1 MVKENQF
8 SSLLQWRNMASR
20 RLCSSCNNT
29 FSSSQ
34 SLWNHRKRCPLKRF
48 DDSFKDSKQSSV
60 SNLKITNLAVK
71 DLKQKPENDDRKK
84 QKMSSN
90 SKPCQE
96 RERKERLSSMFT
108 GKPRVKQ
115 QTITKIDDHVHI
127 PPMTKSKQIQPQ
139 GKILTESDRHGN
151 VIRNEKDIKDRQD
164 RLHHKIKSFISP
176 EVKSDVSNTSLQP
189 ILEGI
194 SPSVFAKSNNDSPG
208 ISSVATKLKKDLPK
222 LPSTIEGLQNRI
234 CHLIDNFNTD
244 RNKTALK
251 PEMIAILCKLKEKG
265 AITRQE
271 CYEIC
276 NIIKDVCNME
286 RDCENESLDEMETEQ
301 ELKGDTDE
309 ASDETDDEQG
319 SNITEQDFYQLIDTT
334 VEKLTQNLRRN
345 LNILILGIDDKIRE
359 KVVDF
364 FHGEELAQSVTHY
377 LDTDT
382 TSKKVKTLIDEIE
395 RIRQQVKN
403 VLTQLRDTRDQ
414 DTVRT
419 LENLK
424 MRGVINEEQF
434 KKMMIAQND
443 IFGYARAMSGTGLW
457 LGFRK

>member
-1 MVKENQF
+1 MASSCDNCGATFTRKFNLKRHQASRCKRGMVKNLE
-8 SSLLQWRNMASR
+8 
-20 RLCSSCNNT
+20 
-29 FSSSQ
+29 Q
-34 SLWNHRKRCPLKRF
+34 SLM
-48 DDSFKDSKQSSV
+48 
-60 SNLKITNLAVK
+60 SNMKVTNLAVK
-71 DLKQKPENDDRKK
+71 DLKQKSDNNETDDRKK
-84 QKMSSN
+84 KKMSSN

-96 RERKERLSSMFT
+96 RERKERLTSMFT

-139 GKILTESDRHGN
+139 GKILTESDSHGN

-164 RLHHKIKSFISP
+164 RLHHRIKSSISP

-189 ILEGI
+189 ILERM
-194 SPSVFAKSNNDSPG
+194 SPSLFAKSNNDSPG

-359 KVVDF
+359 KVLDF
-364 FHGEELAQSVTHY
+364 LHGEELAQSVTHY

-443 IFGYARAMSGTGLW
+443 IFSYARAMSGTGLW

>member
-1 MVKENQF
+1 
-8 SSLLQWRNMASR
+8 
-20 RLCSSCNNT
+20 
-29 FSSSQ
+29 
-34 SLWNHRKRCPLKRF
+34 
-48 DDSFKDSKQSSV
+48 
-60 SNLKITNLAVK
+60 
-71 DLKQKPENDDRKK
+71 
-84 QKMSSN
+84 
-90 SKPCQE
+90 
-96 RERKERLSSMFT
+96 
-108 GKPRVKQ
+108 
-115 QTITKIDDHVHI
+115 
-127 PPMTKSKQIQPQ
+127 MTRP
-139 GKILTESDRHGN
+139 
-151 VIRNEKDIKDRQD
+151 
-164 RLHHKIKSFISP
+164 LHHIIKSFISP

-189 ILEGI
+189 ILERM
-194 SPSVFAKSNNDSPG
+194 SPSVLAKSNNDSPG

-286 RDCENESLDEMETEQ
+286 HDCENESLDEMETEQ

-364 FHGEELAQSVTHY
+364 LHQEELAQSVTHF

-403 VLTQLRDTRDQ
+403 VLTQIRDTRDQ

-443 IFGYARAMSGTGLW
+443 IFSYARAMSGTGLW

>member
-1 MVKENQF
+1 
-8 SSLLQWRNMASR
+8 
-20 RLCSSCNNT
+20 
-29 FSSSQ
+29 
-34 SLWNHRKRCPLKRF
+34 
-48 DDSFKDSKQSSV
+48 
-60 SNLKITNLAVK
+60 
-71 DLKQKPENDDRKK
+71 
-84 QKMSSN
+84 MSSN

-108 GKPRVKQ
+108 GKRRVKQ

-139 GKILTESDRHGN
+139 GKILTESDQHGN

-164 RLHHKIKSFISP
+164 RLHHIIKSSISP

-189 ILEGI
+189 ILERM

-364 FHGEELAQSVTHY
+364 LHGEELAQSVTHY

-443 IFGYARAMSGTGLW
+443 LFSYARAMSGTGLW

>member
-1 MVKENQF
+1 MTSSCDNCGATFTRKFNLKRHQASRCKRGMVKNLE
-8 SSLLQWRNMASR
+8 
-20 RLCSSCNNT
+20 
-29 FSSSQ
+29 Q
-34 SLWNHRKRCPLKRF
+34 SLM
-48 DDSFKDSKQSSV
+48 
-60 SNLKITNLAVK
+60 SNMKVTNLAVK
-71 DLKQKPENDDRKK
+71 DLKQKSDNNETDDRKK
-84 QKMSSN
+84 KKMSSN
-90 SKPCQE
+90 SKSCQE

-108 GKPRVKQ
+108 GKRRVKQ

-164 RLHHKIKSFISP
+164 RLHHIIKSSISP

-189 ILEGI
+189 ILERM

-208 ISSVATKLKKDLPK
+208 ISSISTKLKKDLPK

-286 RDCENESLDEMETEQ
+286 HDCENESLDEMETEQ

-364 FHGEELAQSVTHY
+364 LHGEELAQSLTHY

-443 IFGYARAMSGTGLW
+443 IFSYARAMSGTGLW

>member
-1 MVKENQF
+1 MASSCDNCGATFTRKFNLKRHQASRCKRGMVKNLE
-8 SSLLQWRNMASR
+8 
-20 RLCSSCNNT
+20 
-29 FSSSQ
+29 
-34 SLWNHRKRCPLKRF
+34 
-48 DDSFKDSKQSSV
+48 QSSM
-60 SNLKITNLAVK
+60 SNMKVTNLTVK
-71 DLKQKPENDDRKK
+71 DLKQKSDNNETDDRKK
-84 QKMSSN
+84 KKMSSN

-115 QTITKIDDHVHI
+115 QTITKNDDHVHI
-127 PPMTKSKQIQPQ
+127 PPVTKSKQIQPQ

-151 VIRNEKDIKDRQD
+151 VIRNEKDITKDRQD
-164 RLHHKIKSFISP
+164 RLHHIIKSSISP
-176 EVKSDVSNTSLQP
+176 EVKSDVLNTSLQP
-189 ILEGI
+189 ILERM

-208 ISSVATKLKKDLPK
+208 ISSISTKLKKDLPK

-265 AITRQE
+265 AITTQE

-309 ASDETDDEQG
+309 ASDETDDEHG

-364 FHGEELAQSVTHY
+364 LHGEELAQSVTHY

-403 VLTQLRDTRDQ
+403 VLTQIRDTRDQ

-443 IFGYARAMSGTGLW
+443 IFSYARAMSGTGLW